1 MINAFEDKPLCRMEE
16 VLKNR
21 ELAPMYPSL
30 GGAQILNNFSRA
42 NHLI

>member
-21 ELAPMYPSL
+21 ELAPTYPL
-30 GGAQILNNFSRA
+30 LNIGRNPVSDNA
-42 NHLI
+42 